1 MVTRGCFT
9 LRGTKGGNQMNKGSL
24 NSEQVTGEILK
35 KEKKGILPKFKP
47 LDSSFKSPPI
57 MLKWESSTD
66 QS

>member
-1 MVTRGCFT
+1 
-9 LRGTKGGNQMNKGSL
+9 MNKGSL